1 MFLSFVISNQ
11 KHIHTLPFKGERG
24 HEVLA
29 KILRGEPDVG
39 KMFEEE
45 YRNTRANLP
54 VQADKKTNVSQKQ
67 DKQMGSET
75 AKYEIDQF
83 VTNTCNTDVTM
94 NKYVM
99 ERLNTVNETK
109 GVSTTTTTT
118 NIQTIE
124 YKKLQLKSDIIE
136 EVRNGRYQI
145 KIAPSD
151 LIDFGGQKSYDMT
164 HQLFIQ
170 HGGSFLLMFDGRFG
184 LHEQL
189 QGYPVGN
196 TAACK
201 YNKAMHIYLINL
213 IQIILHFFRY
223 TIKRFKIT
231 FQF

>member
-1 MFLSFVISNQ
+1 MFLSSVISNQ

-45 YRNTRANLP
+45 FRNTRANLP
-54 VQADKKTNVSQKQ
+54 VQKDKQTTVSQTQ
-67 DKQMGSET
+67 DKQMGSES
-75 AKYEIDQF
+75 AKYEIDQC
-83 VTNTCNTDVTM
+83 VTNTDVIM
-94 NKYVM
+94 NKNAM
-99 ERLNTVNETK
+99 KRLNTVSETK
-109 GVSTTTTTT
+109 SVSTATTT
-118 NIQTIE
+118 NIQTFE
-124 YKKLQLKSDIIE
+124 YQKLQLKSDILE

-189 QGYPVGN
+189 QGYPVGH

-201 YNKAMHIYLINL
+201 YNKALNNYLINL

-223 TIKRFKIT
+223 TI
-231 FQF
+231 